1 MTAIREGELAFLFPG
16 DWKASKYDG
25 WAFYRNQL
33 GKRLQ
38 GTKGADIV
46 AVEPGGS
53 AWLIEVKDY
62 RRGCGAKASEL
73 PDEIALKARD
83 TLAGLAAA
91 QVNATDEDEKAIAR
105 AALRRSR
112 LRVVL
117 HLEQPTQSSK
127 LFPRPFD
134 LANVTQKMRQLL
146 KPIDPYPCVVD
157 TQRMSGLAW
166 RVTADERRE
175 AAP

>member
-1 MTAIREGELAFLFPG
+1 MTAICEGDLAFSFPD
-16 DWKASKYDG
+16 DWRAGKYDE

-46 AVEPGGS
+46 AVDPRGS

-62 RRGCGAKASEL
+62 RRGGGAKASEL
-73 PDEIALKARD
+73 PEEIALKARD

-91 QVNATDEDEKAIAR
+91 QVNATDEDEKAVAH

-117 HLEQPTQSSK
+117 HLEQPTKSSK
-127 LFPRPFD
+127 LFPRPFNP
-134 LANVTQKMRQLL
+134 ANVMQKMRQLL
-146 KPIDPYPCVVD
+146 KPIDPHPCVVD
-157 TQRMSGLAW
+157 MQRMSGLAW

-175 AAP
+175 AAR